1 MNPIHLRPVS
11 TAFAQP
17 DATIPDAAGAST
29 SPDNTVLEQERSS
42 AAVAA
47 LKTPQV
53 SAGESAAATFRESI
67 AAKIIRG
74 VEYAD
79 IPSQEGFDVTKAL
92 GGAVDQYT
100 VPELEFLGDSRS
112 PAELQQR
119 QGQVQTTRNNYSAM
133 GQNLGATIASSLF
146 DVDLVIGMGV
156 GKLAT
161 LPRVA
166 RLAIG
171 LGANTAALGAASEG
185 GHISALE
192 AVGTSVGVALS
203 AIPRVRKAIT
213 VAEDVADAERAAART
228 VGDNPPPVV
237 GERVVPAERVPAE
250 DLAKTDTSIRIEAT
264 PPNRAEYLPDED
276 YVPPHIDTTS
286 TRPHIEVGKV
296 GGDVRGTISTD
307 MANAVRAVIS
317 VGDDLPEGVR
327 TLGRALLDSFDAE
340 DVVPVVFRKATKSE
354 GRSNVTMSQN
364 GDLRSTMRN
373 QSIGDTLTE
382 HVRALSTQDKTILLH
397 EAAHA
402 KTMRTIHLVN
412 SGQITEGV
420 QSDAVRRIGEIRRYV
435 ESVSEKFPSKPVN
448 GEFGKYN
455 IGYGLKSDDEFIAQ
469 LFNSTDFRTHLQ
481 GIKMPGSAGTA
492 WSELVKRV
500 VQAFTGKA
508 PEGTAFDATLHE
520 FDKLLSTPQL
530 EGRVKL
536 RGPSSVPELNTPSL
550 RANSPQDM
558 AQRVQTAVNSNFA
571 LYDRI
576 KSYGTKAADLADKL
590 VVDATGTSASS
601 AAHYTRTAHLAGT
614 QGVVMVDD
622 AMARA
627 LKVEWPLAQRV
638 RHPVAYKDAQRA
650 LSDRVYNQLAENHAR
665 HLKGDTILPN
675 ADPKVDAI
683 VKAFAD
689 SKWAEDQL
697 ARMKAAGVEGA
708 ENVEASPYYLPRQHS
723 GDKMS
728 AFLRRN
734 ADVTRDDV
742 VGMYASQ
749 FKSMFA
755 GMEDAVAKK
764 IGGQMVRNMEERAAH
779 NMGYRQSIAGMSYDE
794 IEDALVNAGVD
805 PATVSRFLD
814 DASDA
819 GKPANRIRNLRH
831 RADFDMTA
839 DYATKSGRL
848 INPQM
853 FVNSDVMGLMEGY
866 TRRMSGRVGL
876 AQAGYSDIK
885 LLTKDIDAA
894 VSEAV
899 DPSKAAKTL
908 DDTVNQLLGYPT
920 GEQVPD
926 ILRSLSVV
934 GGAVNLANSGIY
946 QLADAGLMLQQ
957 FGLVKTFKALTK
969 TKFGRDAMALARD
982 PTYGAR
988 LQDVLESRNVLSGKY
1003 RSILTHLEDNH
1014 DIGSLGVTHQYIQKL
1029 GQGTRFANGMEFVR
1043 RGQAKMVAGLIA
1055 DTVDDAIKGNASA
1068 VTAMERFGLN
1078 QDILTRVRAATTR
1091 NPDMR
1096 MWPDDLRLDMETI
1109 GHNMAD
1115 SIVLEN
1121 RLGEIPAW
1129 MQFSAVGKVV
1139 LPYMTF
1145 VAGAWNKILRRTATL
1160 DGASGVAMAMAYQ
1173 MPLATLSST
1182 AAMFLGGQGDKI
1194 NPTSVATRT
1203 LTQLPIMSWLGFGV
1217 DFATRGPTN
1226 SIAAL
1231 SILDKMYSATSTV
1244 ARGEFDPATLV
1255 KAVPFL
1261 GIVPGVRLA
1270 ATSMADDD

>member
-53 SAGESAAATFRESI
+53 SAGESAAATLRESI

-79 IPSQEGFDVTKAL
+79 IPSQEGFDVTKVL
-92 GGAVDQYT
+92 GTAAEQYT
-100 VPELEFLGDSRS
+100 VPELEFLSDSRS
-112 PAELQQR
+112 TAELQQR
-119 QGQVQTTRNNYSAM
+119 QGQVQTTRSNYSAM
-133 GQNLGATIASSLF
+133 GQNLGATIAASLF

-161 LPRVA
+161 LPRTA
-166 RLAIG
+166 RMVIG
-171 LGANTAALGAASEG
+171 LGANAAALGIASEG
-185 GHISALE
+185 GHISALDV
-192 AVGTSVGVALS
+192 VGTSVGVALS
-203 AIPRVRKAIT
+203 AVPRVRKA
-213 VAEDVADAERAAART
+213 VSAAEDVSSAERTATHAT
-228 VGDNPPPVV
+228 TDSPTPTKPPVATD
-237 GERVVPAERVPAE
+237 VVENTSATGRTTEYVP
-250 DLAKTDTSIRIEAT
+250 DTDYT
-264 PPNRAEYLPDED
+264 PPR
-276 YVPPHIDTTS
+276 IDTTS
-286 TRPHIEVGKV
+286 TRPHIEVGRS
-296 GGDVRGTISTD
+296 GEGSSGTIRTD
-307 MANAVRAVIS
+307 MANAVRAV
-317 VGDDLPEGVR
+317 VNLGDDLPEGVR
-327 TLGRALLDSFDAE
+327 SMGRALLASFDAG
-340 DVVPVVFRKATKSE
+340 DNLPVVFRKGLKGE
-354 GRSNVTMSQN
+354 RSAVVLSQN
-364 GDLRSTMRN
+364 GDIAPTIRN
-373 QSIGDTLTE
+373 TALGDTLGE
-382 HVRALSTQDKTILLH
+382 HIQSLSTYDKTILLH

-402 KTMRTIHLVN
+402 KTIRTMALVR
-412 SGQITEGV
+412 SGELTTGPQA
-420 QSDAVRRIGEIRRYV
+420 DAVRRISDIRQYVASITGETPNKPD
-435 ESVSEKFPSKPVN
+435 SVVP
-448 GEFGKYN
+448 GAGRYN
-455 IGYGLKSDDEFIAQ
+455 IGYALKNDDEFIAQ
-469 LFNSTDFRTHLQ
+469 MFNSDTFRTHLQ
-481 GIKMPGSAGTA
+481 GIKMPGAEGTV
-492 WSELVKRV
+492 WSELVRRV

-508 PEGTAFDATLHE
+508 PEGTAFDAVMQE
-520 FDKLLSTPQL
+520 FDNLLKLPQA
-530 EGRVKL
+530 ERTVSL
-536 RGPSSVPELNTPSL
+536 RAPASVPELNTPSL
-550 RANSPQDM
+550 RASAPQEM
-558 AQRVQTAVNSNFA
+558 AKRVQTAVNSNFA

-576 KSYGTKAADLADKL
+576 KSYGAKAADLADKL

-627 LKVEWPLAQRV
+627 LKVDWPLAQRV

-675 ADPKVDAI
+675 ADPRVDSI
-683 VKAFAD
+683 VKSFAD

-749 FKSMFA
+749 FKAMFT
-755 GMEDAVAKK
+755 GMEDTVAKK

-779 NMGYRQSIAGMSYDE
+779 NMGYRQSIAGMTYNE

-805 PATVSRFLD
+805 SATVSRFLA
-814 DASDA
+814 DAAAA
-819 GKPANRIRNLRH
+819 GKPANRVRNLRH

-839 DYATKSGRL
+839 DYTAVSGRL

-866 TRRMSGRVGL
+866 TRRMSGRIGL
-876 AQAGYSDIK
+876 SQAGYSDIK

-908 DDTVNQLLGYPT
+908 DDTINQLLGYPT

-1014 DIGSLGVTHQYIQKL
+1014 DIGSLGVTHQYIQKM

-1043 RGQAKMVAGLIA
+1043 RGQSKMVAGLIA

-1078 QDILTRVRAATTR
+1078 QDILARVRAATTR

-1173 MPLATLSST
+1173 MPLATISST

-1203 LTQLPIMSWLGFGV
+1203 MTQLPIMSWLGFGV

-1231 SILDKMYSATSTV
+1231 SILDKMYSATSTI
-1244 ARGEFDPATLV
+1244 AKGEFDPSTLV

-1270 ATSMADDD
+1270 ASSMTDDD